1 MAGNSRMSPSA
12 QAGMRKKM
20 MASIDT
26 TGMDPQMAATIRE
39 DLMRRQKVKMA
50 TSPMSGAMDRLMT
63 IFGRKKKKPS
73 SK

>member
-1 MAGNSRMSPSA
+1 MAGNSRMSPTA
-12 QAGMRKKM
+12 QAAMRKKI
-20 MASIDT
+20 MASVDT

-39 DLMRRQKVKMA
+39 DLVRRQKVKMA
-50 TSPMSGAMDRLMT
+50 TSPMSGAMDRLMA